1 MHHSFPATKAGL
13 VPVDLSPWFSMDP
26 PNAWSQECICGRVFT
41 TPQGISAHHN
51 SCPKTKKRLASV
63 LDKAKEV
70 QAAKKHHTAE
80 AKLVS
85 PETAAPRLVP
95 GELPLNDLPLPGSY
109 SQV

>member
-13 VPVDLSPWFSMDP
+13 VPVDLSPWFSMNP
-26 PNAWSQECICGRVFT
+26 LNAWSQECICGHVFT

-63 LDKAKEV
+63 LDKTKEV
-70 QAAKKHHTAE
+70 QAAKKYRTVE
-80 AKLVS
+80 AKLVL
-85 PETAAPRLVP
+85 PEIAAPCLVP
-95 GELPLNDLPLPGSY
+95 EELSLNNLPLPGSY

>member
-1 MHHSFPATKAGL
+1 MHHSFLATKAEL
-13 VPVDLSPWFSMDP
+13 VPVNLSPWFSMDP

-41 TPQGISAHHN
+41 TPQGISAHHYT
-51 SCPKTKKRLASV
+51 CLKTKKQLASV

-70 QAAKKHHTAE
+70 QAAKKYCTVE

-85 PETAAPRLVP
+85 PEIAAPCLVP
-95 GELPLNDLPLPGSY
+95 GELSLNNLPLPGSY